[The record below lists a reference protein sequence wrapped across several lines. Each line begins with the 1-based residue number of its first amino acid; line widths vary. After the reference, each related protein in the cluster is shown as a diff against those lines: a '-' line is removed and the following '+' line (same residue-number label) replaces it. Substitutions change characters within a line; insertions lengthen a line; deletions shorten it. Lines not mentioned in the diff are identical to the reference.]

1 MLQELERPLTSDN
14 VDGIAQS
21 YIKRAQS
28 SFWYF
33 RCLIDPTIKH
43 AWWQQV
49 AAQYLQDFY
58 ADMVNGKRP
67 KIIIQAPPQH
77 GKSRLVSDFV
87 GWVAGKDPE
96 LKTIFTSYSDEL
108 GVTANLRLQRMLQ
121 TRAYRKTFPETRIS
135 GVGEKERW
143 LHNTSV
149 LEYVGHTGG
158 FRNTTVNGQITGH
171 GLDLGVVDDPSL
183 PVDSRFSSSA
193 W

>member
-1 MLQELERPLTSDN
+1 MLQELEKPLTPIQ
-14 VDGIAQS
+14 VTGIAQS
-21 YIKRAQS
+21 YAKRADE

-49 AAQYLQDFY
+49 ASQYLQDFY
-58 ADMVNGKRP
+58 ADMVKGKRP

-77 GKSRLVSDFV
+77 GKSRLVSDFI
-87 GWVAGKDPE
+87 GWVSGKDPE

-108 GVTANLRLQRMLQ
+108 GVTANLRLQRMMQ
-121 TRAYRKTFPETRIS
+121 TLAYRQTFPETRIS

-149 LEYVGHTGG
+149 LEYVGHKGG
-158 FRNTTVNGQITGH
+158 FRNTTVNGLITGH
-171 GLDLGVVDDPSL
+171 GLDLGVVDDPS
-183 PVDSRFSSSA
+183 FA
-193 W
+193 G